1 MKYLKVSLIFIFLFL
16 VSALVGFKLT
26 DNIKETDIYLEGDI
40 YTFRDAEGHKISAI
54 EKDGVIY
61 LPVIDDF
68 LFLDYSVSRND
79 DRIDLTETV
88 YPDNVDL
95 NTETLDGDLFT
106 TESLFDYEYT
116 LFLNWTTWC
125 PDCKVFLESLS
136 KYQDELVSE
145 NIQIVG
151 LPIGDTS
158 DVSSILS
165 KYNLDFNNLVV
176 TDDLKKQ
183 LQSNIENV
191 PSVILVDSKG
201 KIVYDNASVDLLFDT
216 VFKDLEEL
224 EICGEC

>member
-106 TESLFDYEYT
+106 TESLFDY
-116 LFLNWTTWC
+116 
-125 PDCKVFLESLS
+125 
-136 KYQDELVSE
+136 
-145 NIQIVG
+145 
-151 LPIGDTS
+151 
-158 DVSSILS
+158 
-165 KYNLDFNNLVV
+165 
-176 TDDLKKQ
+176 
-183 LQSNIENV
+183 
-191 PSVILVDSKG
+191 
-201 KIVYDNASVDLLFDT
+201 
-216 VFKDLEEL
+216 
-224 EICGEC
+224 